1 MITMK
6 LWTVSLLWYLMNNL
20 IKSSSKE
27 ESKVKINFS
36 FSRRLPSKHSIN
48 TIGSR
53 HLKRVTR
60 PSTLKVFS
68 DMETSILT
76 MKLSSSDFNRLIII
90 PSKTLQLLSTTW
102 VEKLLMF
109 RVPPWRREKDLSNGR
124 RTEDGIKDGIYN
136 HTTEI
141 NTSLKV
147 FSMDT
152 VAILPAKA
160 EIMEPRLFNGNKLEE
175 QTNNGESNPME
186 MDYSKS
192 NLFMK
197 VHFIWPSK
205 STVWTMEDNLK
216 FALKKT
222 QACIGE
228 SKDINRDFIHQIII
242 ISRINIYI
250 ISLF

>member
-1 MITMK
+1 
-6 LWTVSLLWYLMNNL
+6 
-20 IKSSSKE
+20 
-27 ESKVKINFS
+27 
-36 FSRRLPSKHSIN
+36 
-48 TIGSR
+48 
-53 HLKRVTR
+53 
-60 PSTLKVFS
+60 
-68 DMETSILT
+68 
-76 MKLSSSDFNRLIII
+76 
-90 PSKTLQLLSTTW
+90 
-102 VEKLLMF
+102 
-109 RVPPWRREKDLSNGR
+109 
-124 RTEDGIKDGIYN
+124 
-136 HTTEI
+136 
-141 NTSLKV
+141 
-147 FSMDT
+147 MDT

-175 QTNNGESNPME
+175 QTSNGESNPME

-197 VHFIWPSK
+197 VHFIWPLK